1 MRSQVDVEARLQQ
14 LIIPATL
21 SVLEAVEVMD
31 RCGSASLLVCDA
43 ERRLQTVLAA
53 GDVREAM
60 LRGEPLNQPCSQVAA
75 SAPLTAMHPVSA
87 EDERRLAEYVT
98 RDSADLIPV
107 VDGDGRVVDVYLRA
121 DLAHNDRAPLSA
133 VIMAGGSGVRLRPL
147 TDSLPKVMLPVG
159 GRPLLE
165 ITIGRLR
172 DAGIRHIYIS
182 THYLGDRIIQAIGD
196 GSQFGVQI
204 EYLHEDMPLGTAG
217 GLSLIGAASEPLL
230 VINGDILTRLDF
242 RAMFAF
248 HCRHGA
254 ALSLGV
260 RTCAFQIPYGVVDCS
275 GVEISGVREKPV
287 IGLTVNA
294 GVYLLDPVAQ
304 QLIPQGQRLD
314 MPDLVNMLVEHGQHV
329 VKFPIIEYW
338 QDIGQH
344 ADYEKVQ
351 RDVQDGRVQA

>member
-1 MRSQVDVEARLQQ
+1 MRPQVDVEARLQQ

-21 SVLEAVEVMD
+21 SVLEAIEVMD
-31 RCGSASLLVCDA
+31 RCGSGSLLLCDA

-53 GDVREAM
+53 SDVREAV
-60 LRGEPLNQPCSQVAA
+60 LRSEPLNQPCSQVATRA
-75 SAPLTAMHPVSA
+75 PFTVQAPLCA
-87 EDERRLAEYVT
+87 EDERRLAARFAQDFIE
-98 RDSADLIPV
+98 LIPV
-107 VDGDGRVVDVYLRA
+107 VDEAGRVVDVYLRG
-121 DLAHNDRAPLSA
+121 DLTSEDYAPLAA
-133 VIMAGGSGVRLRPL
+133 VIMAGGSGLRLRPL
-147 TDSLPKVMLPVG
+147 TETLPKVMLPVG

-182 THYLGDRIIQAIGD
+182 THYMGGKIIEAIGD
-196 GSQFGVQI
+196 GGAHGVQI
-204 EYLHEDMPLGTAG
+204 QYLHEETPLGTAG
-217 GLSLIGAASEPLL
+217 GLSLIGAAGEPLL

-242 RAMFAF
+242 RAMYAF
-248 HCRHGA
+248 HQRHEA
-254 ALSLGV
+254 ALTLGV

-294 GVYLLDPVAQ
+294 GVYLLGPDAQ
-304 QLIPQGQRLD
+304 QLIPQGARFD
-314 MPDLVNMLVEHGQHV
+314 MPDLVNMLVERGQRV

-351 RDVQDGRVQA
+351 RDVQDGRVKA